1 MIINIVLT
9 KVMLRINLT
18 ARGGGGGGGGVVAPP
33 KRKKP
38 TPPKFSVDVHSFLA
52 QILRQV

>member
-9 KVMLRINLT
+9 KMMLRINLT
-18 ARGGGGGGGGVVAPP
+18 AGGGGGVDTTP
-33 KRKKP
+33 KKKRNKH
-38 TPPKFSVDVHSFLA
+38 PKFSVDVRSFLA